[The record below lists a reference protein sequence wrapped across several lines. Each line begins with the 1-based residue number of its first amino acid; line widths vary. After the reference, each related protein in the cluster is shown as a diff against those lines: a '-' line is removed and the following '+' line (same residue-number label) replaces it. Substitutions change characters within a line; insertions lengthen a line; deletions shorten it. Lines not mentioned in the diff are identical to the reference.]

1 MDREIIFRGKTN
13 SGNWAYGSLVYSDDI
28 QPAIYFQA
36 GKGQVKEF
44 DWVYV
49 DPVTVG
55 QFTGLYDANRSR
67 IFEGDIVTNDVA
79 VALQEPCLVVFEYGF
94 KLKRGNFYAPLPIA
108 HAFATKVIGNTHDN
122 SELMEVKN
130 VN

>member
-79 VALQEPCLVVFEYGF
+79 VALQEPCF
-94 KLKRGNFYAPLPIA
+94 
-108 HAFATKVIGNTHDN
+108 
-122 SELMEVKN
+122 
-130 VN
+130 